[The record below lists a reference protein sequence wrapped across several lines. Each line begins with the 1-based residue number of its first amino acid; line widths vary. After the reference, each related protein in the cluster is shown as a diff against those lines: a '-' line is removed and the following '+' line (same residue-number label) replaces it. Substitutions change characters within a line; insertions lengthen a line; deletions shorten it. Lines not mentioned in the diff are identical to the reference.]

1 MTVTQT
7 RCPFCHSA
15 FYITALQLN
24 AYRGQARCGQCHQIF
39 DAKTNMA
46 ISSNLQENE
55 VEMASEAA
63 ESVAVAAPATPLES
77 SETPI
82 EALVDNVEPTQ
93 PEPAQSSI
101 RAAHHVSYAVPTRPA
116 HAGRIGDI
124 KSATPA
130 AVKAASSSKEP
141 IFADNA
147 QFDDQ
152 SATELDQ
159 HVEQRFSDESNFH
172 EPISGLPSTDSPI
185 INSVKEPISK
195 PTPSAVPPSKPLP
208 ISEMTQPKTNAVDE
222 EPLLFSDDAGLF
234 DDDEPAAPDTKQS
247 SPLLGDSFHQHFLDD
262 NFEEIDVL
270 KQQELTDVE
279 KLHAGADDSWINDL
293 LKEEKKP
300 VVNIEPDLKPIVVTP
315 APATYTPLTD
325 SMLQRPPVDH
335 DEDLLSFLNRTGA
348 VTMPSAVAR
357 PNAKTSNTTA
367 PRPASHRILKPT
379 TVRYNP
385 FYFIGWGLMSL
396 LMLGLLIGQYI
407 YFNFEHLA
415 MEPKTSAYIARL
427 CNITGCQIPYMNED
441 ELHIK
446 KVKLVANNRL
456 GKTTFQAQL
465 SNSASLS
472 QPFPALRLSL
482 KRDGKIVASQIIQ
495 PRQYLPDNLKTLT
508 RLATKTP
515 YPVEFT
521 IKTRRSDIQSFS
533 LEPQYH

>member
-46 ISSNLQENE
+46 ISSNFQENE
-55 VEMASEAA
+55 VETASEAA
-63 ESVAVAAPATPLES
+63 EPVSVAAPATPPEI
-77 SETPI
+77 SETPT
-82 EALVDNVEPTQ
+82 ESPVEQKQLEPTQ
-93 PEPAQSSI
+93 PRI

-116 HAGRIGDI
+116 HTGRIGDI
-124 KSATPA
+124 KSATSA
-130 AVKAASSSKEP
+130 AVTTASSSKEP
-141 IFADNA
+141 IFADGA

-152 SATELDQ
+152 SAAALDK
-159 HVEQRFSDESNFH
+159 HVEQRISAESNLP
-172 EPISGLPSTDSPI
+172 EPISNLPPPHSTIIDSPI
-185 INSVKEPISK
+185 EPLSK
-195 PTPSAVPPSKPLP
+195 PIVIPTAVPPSKSLP
-208 ISEMTQPKTNAVDE
+208 VSEMAQPKTNAVDE
-222 EPLLFSDDAGLF
+222 EQLLFSDDAGLF
-234 DDDEPAAPDTKQS
+234 DDDEPAVPDTKQS
-247 SPLLGDSFHQHFLDD
+247 SPLLGDSFHQNFLDD
-262 NFEEIDVL
+262 TFEEIDVL
-270 KQQELTDVE
+270 KQQELSEVE

-315 APATYTPLTD
+315 APTTYTPLPD

-348 VTMPSAVAR
+348 VIMPSAAAR
-357 PNAKTSNTTA
+357 PNSSTSNTTA

-415 MEPKTSAYIARL
+415 MEPKTSAYISRL

-465 SNSASLS
+465 SNSARLS

-482 KRDGKIVASQIIQ
+482 KRDGKTVASQIIQ

-521 IKTRRSDIQSFS
+521 IKTHRADIQSFS